1 MTPAS
6 SRRLPKKPR
15 SGSAMLS
22 GAWRT
27 AEIVDEMTSRNYWFG
42 LSTGVVAVHAPKLP
56 YQTKKLLEFFQSAI
70 VSGAADPFSGELHA
84 QERVIQAGNG
94 GTDLAKQ
101 TLSTQDVVSMKWLN
115 ENIDGDLDML
125 TAR

>member
-56 YQTKKLLEFFQSAI
+56 YQTKKLLEFSAANPEIRPLEWSSLTLPGGGGRTATIVLEWQS
-70 VSGAADPFSGELHA
+70 
-84 QERVIQAGNG
+84 
-94 GTDLAKQ
+94 
-101 TLSTQDVVSMKWLN
+101 
-115 ENIDGDLDML
+115 
-125 TAR
+125 

>member
-1 MTPAS
+1 
-6 SRRLPKKPR
+6 
-15 SGSAMLS
+15 MLS
-22 GAWRT
+22 GAWRA
-27 AEIVDEMTSRNYWFG
+27 AELVDETASRNYWFG

-115 ENIDGDLDML
+115 ENIDGALDML